1 MQEAR
6 RNLENC
12 QCKGRK
18 EKEAVKTLMFTGKVL
33 RNQTNNLIGRNKTA
47 EKVNLYHGNM
57 KMEEEGEDS
66 SPRDGKVM
74 SLMSLMR
81 EWRETTTRS
90 ARPTLGQKGLAPDW
104 QGGRA
109 RPHCREP
116 ADGQQ
121 HRGGRGVRARGG
133 QQQPAGEHD
142 LKSEGGS
149 QPGELAENLKF
160 RPALLALHQLSPSSD
175 CQFSTQL
182 RGGGEEPPRPWRNV
196 DNPTIWNSMEAVAHV
211 SSRTEHTCL
220 LSIDSKRKQ

>member
-1 MQEAR
+1 MRIANAR
-6 RNLENC
+6 VG
-12 QCKGRK
+12 KRK
-18 EKEAVKTLMFTGKVL
+18 RYEKAVKTLMFTGKVL

-57 KMEEEGEDS
+57 KMEEDGEDS

-81 EWRETTTRS
+81 ERRETTTRS

-121 HRGGRGVRARGG
+121 YRGGRGVRARGG

-160 RPALLALHQLSPSSD
+160 RPALLVLHRLSPSSD

>member
-1 MQEAR
+1 MKIANAR
-6 RNLENC
+6 VG
-12 QCKGRK
+12 KRK
-18 EKEAVKTLMFTGKVL
+18 RYEKAVKTLMFTGKVL

-81 EWRETTTRS
+81 ERRETTTRS

-182 RGGGEEPPRPWRNV
+182 RGGGEEPPRSWRNV

-211 SSRTEHTCL
+211 SFRTEHTCL

>member
-1 MQEAR
+1 MKIANAR
-6 RNLENC
+6 VG
-12 QCKGRK
+12 KRK
-18 EKEAVKTLMFTGKVL
+18 RYEKAVKTLMFTGKVL

-81 EWRETTTRS
+81 ERRETTTRS

-121 HRGGRGVRARGG
+121 HRRGRGVRARGG

-160 RPALLALHQLSPSSD
+160 RPALLVLHQLSPSSD

-182 RGGGEEPPRPWRNV
+182 RGGGEEPPRPWKNV
-196 DNPTIWNSMEAVAHV
+196 DNPTI
-211 SSRTEHTCL
+211 
-220 LSIDSKRKQ
+220 

>member
-1 MQEAR
+1 MKIANAR
-6 RNLENC
+6 VG
-12 QCKGRK
+12 KRK
-18 EKEAVKTLMFTGKVL
+18 RYEKAVKTLMFTGKVL

-81 EWRETTTRS
+81 ERRETTTRS

>member
-1 MQEAR
+1 MKIANAR
-6 RNLENC
+6 VG
-12 QCKGRK
+12 KRK
-18 EKEAVKTLMFTGKVL
+18 RYEKAVKTLMFTGKVL

-81 EWRETTTRS
+81 ERRETTTRS

-196 DNPTIWNSMEAVAHV
+196 DNPTI
-211 SSRTEHTCL
+211 
-220 LSIDSKRKQ
+220 

>member
-1 MQEAR
+1 
-6 RNLENC
+6 
-12 QCKGRK
+12 
-18 EKEAVKTLMFTGKVL
+18 MFTGKVL

-81 EWRETTTRS
+81 ERRETTTRS
-90 ARPTLGQKGLAPDW
+90 ARPTPGQKGLAPDW

-109 RPHCREP
+109 RPHCREQ

-196 DNPTIWNSMEAVAHV
+196 DNPTI
-211 SSRTEHTCL
+211 
-220 LSIDSKRKQ
+220 

>member
-6 RNLENC
+6 RNLEIC

-18 EKEAVKTLMFTGKVL
+18 EKEIYEKAVKTLMFTGKVL

-81 EWRETTTRS
+81 ERRETTTRS

-104 QGGRA
+104 QG
-109 RPHCREP
+109 
-116 ADGQQ
+116 
-121 HRGGRGVRARGG
+121 
-133 QQQPAGEHD
+133 
-142 LKSEGGS
+142 
-149 QPGELAENLKF
+149 
-160 RPALLALHQLSPSSD
+160 PALL
-175 CQFSTQL
+175 
-182 RGGGEEPPRPWRNV
+182 
-196 DNPTIWNSMEAVAHV
+196 
-211 SSRTEHTCL
+211 
-220 LSIDSKRKQ
+220 

>member
-1 MQEAR
+1 MKIANAR
-6 RNLENC
+6 VG
-12 QCKGRK
+12 KRK
-18 EKEAVKTLMFTGKVL
+18 RYEKAVKTLMFTGKVL